1 MKQGTRQQRGAALI
15 MAMMTVALV
24 TSMAGLALWQQWRS
38 VAVETAQKTRTQALW
53 VLTGA
58 QDWARLILREDGRS
72 GGPDH
77 LGEPWAVPLEEAR
90 LSTFLAADKTV
101 QDDDNVLPQAFLSG
115 RITDLQGRLNVQ
127 NLVVDGQVSEPDLLA
142 FAKLFSLLKLPPQEL
157 QQLIYNWR
165 LTRSN
170 TSNPNDEGVQ
180 SLLPL
185 QAQRIEQLGWLGVSA
200 ASLARLQPFI
210 TLLPVRTPVNLNT
223 APAEVIYACIP
234 SLTMAQAQRL
244 VNQRQLMHFQSLTD
258 VSKVVAETNG
268 QLSDTRHGVK
278 TRFFEIRG
286 RLRQDQL
293 VVEQRAVVQRDDLV
307 VKVLWR
313 QDGAPAQLPPPLQ

>member
-1 MKQGTRQQRGAALI
+1 M
-15 MAMMTVALV
+15 
-24 TSMAGLALWQQWRS
+24 
-38 VAVETAQKTRTQALW
+38 
-53 VLTGA
+53 
-58 QDWARLILREDGRS
+58 
-72 GGPDH
+72 
-77 LGEPWAVPLEEAR
+77 PLEEAR

>member
-1 MKQGTRQQRGAALI
+1 MRPGTPQQRGAALI
-15 MAMMTVALV
+15 MAMLTVALV
-24 TSMAGLALWQQWRS
+24 TSLAGLALWQQWRS
-38 VAVETAQKTRTQALW
+38 VAVETAQKTRLQSLW

-77 LGEPWAVPLEEAR
+77 LGEPWAVPLAEAR

-101 QDDDNVLPQAFLSG
+101 QDDDPLLPQAFLSG
-115 RITDLQGRLNVQ
+115 SITDLQGRLNVQ

-142 FAKLFSLLKLPPQEL
+142 FAKLFALLKLPPEEL
-157 QQLIYNWR
+157 QVLVYKLR
-165 LTRSN
+165 LARN
-170 TSNPNDEGVQ
+170 TTASPNDQGTQ
-180 SLLPL
+180 SLQPL
-185 QAQRIEQLGWLGVSA
+185 QPQRIEQLGWLGVSA

-210 TLLPVRTPVNLNT
+210 TLLPVATPVNLNT
-223 APAEVIYACIP
+223 ASAEVIYACIP
-234 SLTMAQAQRL
+234 SLTLAQAQRL
-244 VNQRQLMHFQSLTD
+244 VNQRQLLHFQTLAD

-268 QLSDTRHGVK
+268 QLSDARHGVK

-313 QDGAPAQLPPPLQ
+313 QDGAPTPLPPTLQ